1 MAGPGEVSEES
12 HLRLKVKRYA
22 ADAEL
27 PAKLKGF
34 NEAFGTTLRKE
45 IFAAHAAGADED
57 YNPYNLSLVWGSDMA
72 DGKRAADTDDGGSF
86 QGPSAAGEA
95 DCVVAYGVTFFLFFL
110 IRCLSNF
117 SALRLAEFEELA
129 RGLGDGDLAR
139 LSASL
144 GKKVAVA
151 ADVARERVESQERGV
166 LAQMEK
172 MTRLEARVADLE
184 QQNRILDG
192 IKDKLRGI
200 NSGLKENND
209 VLMKTC
215 EELGEKYEKLEDKSG
230 RLEEENL
237 KMKENL
243 EDNAKIIDEL
253 RSAADKDAQTIAEQA
268 KLIKI
273 IGPELEEKT
282 NFIKE
287 ADDLLRANFAVLYE
301 NYKSALE
308 LFGAEPLPYPG
319 DGDVVKIFD
328 WMREEFEV
336 LPEVISGLNDY
347 AASFCLD
354 STVQLLEKEGC
365 NHFMALS
372 ADDY

>member
-1 MAGPGEVSEES
+1 MAELAREKEKMVDTLVKKLKDPSSEATKS
-12 HLRLKVKRYA
+12 
-22 ADAEL
+22 DAEL

-45 IFAAHAAGADED
+45 IFAAHAAGAD
-57 YNPYNLSLVWGSDMA
+57 
-72 DGKRAADTDDGGSF
+72 TDDGGSF
-86 QGPSAAGEA
+86 QGPSAGGEA
-95 DCVVAYGVTFFLFFL
+95 DCVIVGGSGSSKDAAAVDEGKAVAVAK
-110 IRCLSNF
+110 
-117 SALRLAEFEELA
+117 SADRVLDLKEFEELA

-144 GKKVAVA
+144 GKKVAIA
-151 ADVARERVESQERGV
+151 ADVAMERVESQERGV

-172 MTRLEARVADLE
+172 MTRFEARVADLE

-237 KMKENL
+237 KLKENL

-308 LFGAEPLPYPG
+308 VFGAEPLPYPG

-354 STVQLLEKEGC
+354 STLQLLEKEGC